1 MASVHRLHALAGLT
15 AAALFCLGASPAH
28 AAGGLS
34 LLEVGTRDVGLAGA
48 GYAARAEDAS
58 TVLTNPAGMV
68 RIEGRDLVL
77 GVQAVYG
84 DVKFS
89 PNANTTVSGND
100 GGTAV
105 GWVPGGSAFYVHS
118 LSSDL
123 KLGIAMAGNFG
134 LAASWDEDWVGRYY
148 AQESA
153 LMGVTLA
160 PSVAFR
166 VSDRLSFGLSL
177 NAMYGYFNAEARINN
192 ALPAGIGDGN
202 LKYKDEAWGF
212 GATVGVLYQLAPG
225 TRLGA
230 TYTSENKLDFS
241 ATPDF
246 WNLGTVGNSLQ
257 AAGLIGRPLDTS
269 VRVPQ
274 AVMASLYHELG
285 PGSRWTVLANLGW
298 QDWSQFGKVDIG
310 LTTSPPTSLTT
321 QSKFKDTWHA
331 AVGAQYALSDAWALY
346 GGVAYDSSMV
356 DDADRS
362 VTLPVGEGWTFGFG
376 SRYKMRPGYD
386 VSFGYALKW
395 AGDLTV
401 DNDRGPLAGRVA
413 GEYGNTALHV
423 MSVTFHWSF

>member
-1 MASVHRLHALAGLT
+1 MASLHRMHSLAGLT
-15 AAALFCLGASPAH
+15 AAALLYLSSTPAH

-34 LLEVGTRDVGLAGA
+34 LLEVGSRDVGLAGA

-68 RIEGRDLVL
+68 RIKGRDLVL
-77 GVQAVYG
+77 GAQAVYG
-84 DVKFS
+84 DVQFS

-105 GWVPGGSAFYVHS
+105 GWVPGGSAFYVYS
-118 LSSDL
+118 LSNDV
-123 KLGIAMAGNFG
+123 KLGIAAFGNFG
-134 LAASWDEDWVGRYY
+134 LAASWNEDWVGRYY

-153 LMGVTLA
+153 LMALTLA
-160 PSVAFR
+160 PSVAWR
-166 VSDRLSFGLSL
+166 VNEQLSFGLSL

-192 ALPAGIGDGN
+192 VLPPGIGDGN

-212 GATVGVLYQLAPG
+212 GATLGVLYQLAPG

-230 TYTSENKLDFS
+230 TYTSKVKLDFS
-241 ATPDF
+241 ANPDV
-246 WNLGTVGNSLQ
+246 WNLGTIGSSLQ
-257 AAGLIGRPLDTS
+257 TAGLIGRTLDTS
-269 VRVPQ
+269 VTVPQ

-285 PGSRWTVLANLGW
+285 ANSRWAVLANLGW
-298 QDWSQFGKVDIG
+298 QDWSEFGRVDIG

-321 QSKFKDTWHA
+321 QSKFQDTWHA
-331 AVGAQYALSDAWALY
+331 AVGAQYQLSDAWLLY

-356 DDADRS
+356 EDVDRS
-362 VTLPVGEGWTFGFG
+362 ITLPVGEVWTFGFG
-376 SRYKMRPGYD
+376 ARLQARPDYD

-395 AGDLTV
+395 GGDLSV
-401 DNDRGPLAGRVA
+401 DNNRGPLAGRVA
-413 GEYGNTALHV
+413 GEYRDTAIHV